1 MPDTPKARRYCLLD
15 VFTSERLAGNPLA
28 VVLDADGLDTQRM
41 QAIARE
47 FNLSETVFV
56 LPPQGKAH
64 SAAVRIFTPKHE
76 MPFAGHPTVGTSVLL
91 ALEKFDGTGTTDGI
105 IVLEEKIGAVRSGV
119 TLNGGSGFAE
129 FDIPVLPDLP
139 VGFSDKE
146 MIAAGLGL
154 EPSEIGF
161 ENHRPMRCSAGFPF
175 HFVPVRDLER
185 LDAAAP
191 VGKAFHRAFGDG
203 SVFVYTRE
211 TVSEAHDFAARMFA
225 PAAGIPEDPATG
237 AAAAAFSGI
246 VMHFDAPPPGTTR
259 YAIEQ
264 GVAMGRPSLIELELV
279 IEKKMLVTVRIGGHA
294 VVVAR
299 GELFV

>member
-1 MPDTPKARRYCLLD
+1 MPETPTPRRYAVLD
-15 VFTSERLAGNPLA
+15 VFTTERLAGNPLA
-28 VVLDADGLDTQRM
+28 VVLDAHGLDTARM
-41 QAIARE
+41 QAIAAE

-64 SAAVRIFTPKHE
+64 SAAVRIFTPRHE
-76 MPFAGHPTVGTSVLL
+76 LPFAGHPTVGTSVLL
-91 ALEKFDGTGTTDGI
+91 AMERFGGTRTTDGI
-105 IVLEEKIGAVRSGV
+105 IVLEEEIGAVRSGV
-119 TLNGGSGFAE
+119 TLNGDGGFAE

-161 ENHRPMRCSAGFPF
+161 ENHRPMRCSAGVTF

-185 LDAAAP
+185 LNGAR
-191 VGKAFHRAFGDG
+191 VTGKAFDRAFGDG
-203 SVFVYTRE
+203 SVYLYTRE
-211 TVSEAHDFAARMFA
+211 TASEANDFAARMFA
-225 PAAGIPEDPATG
+225 PAGGIPEDPATG
-237 AAAAAFSGI
+237 SAVAALAGV
-246 VMHFDAPPPGTTR
+246 VMHFDAPPNGTNR
-259 YAIEQ
+259 CRIEQ

-294 VVVAR
+294 VIVAR